1 MSPEEAEVRLESKVL
16 EERGQVPL
24 STTGRGVPSPSSL
37 SHVGVQSALIKRD
50 GGCGLDMGGTCI

>member
-1 MSPEEAEVRLESKVL
+1 MSPGEEPEVRLEGKVL

-37 SHVGVQSALIKRD
+37 SQVRAWSAP
-50 GGCGLDMGGTCI
+50 